1 MMNSTPKDFP
11 AKLVYQPVLGFVEQ
25 VASKAPAPGG
35 GSVAAL
41 AGTMGAALLVMVSNL
56 TIGKKNYA
64 EVSARFTE
72 MRTPLEEL
80 RSKLGERIDD
90 DTSAFNRFRSANK
103 LPERDDEERAAKQK
117 ELAAATLE
125 AVRVPEST
133 MSLCLEA
140 LAYAPE
146 VAAKGNVNC
155 VSDAGTGAEMLLAG
169 LEGAAAN
176 VLINLPGLPAEQA
189 PDYRRKVEIARER
202 GRAILNDVRR
212 IVGEKLGG

>member
-1 MMNSTPKDFP
+1 MMDTASKDFP
-11 AKLVYQPVLGFVEQ
+11 ARLIYQPVLGFVEQ

-41 AGTMGAALLVMVSNL
+41 SGTLGAALLTMVINL

-64 EVSARFTE
+64 DVSMRFTE
-72 MRTPLEEL
+72 LRDKLEEL
-80 RSKLGERIDD
+80 RSKLTERIDD
-90 DTSAFNRFRSANK
+90 DTAAFNRFRTANK
-103 LPERDDEERAAKQK
+103 LPEGGDAERAAKQQ
-117 ELAAATLE
+117 ELAAATEE

-133 MSLCLEA
+133 MTLCLAA
-140 LAYAPE
+140 LGYAPE
-146 VAAKGNVNC
+146 VAAQGNVNC

-189 PDYRRKVEIARER
+189 PAYRKKVKEARER
-202 GRAILNDVRR
+202 GDAILADVRC